1 MSQAAVPPLPS
12 GRFGEPLLELGEHAR
27 REPTRPERNMT
38 HVQTEI
44 PKHRNLTAPGALTF
58 PVGRLHRVEVARM
71 VMAKNHLEHP
81 TQLARAKHLDCPLG
95 PRKKWK
101 FRATPDRGAQ
111 GITGEVF
118 NRIDGIHHPQIIA
131 EIHVFKGCFWNETCW
146 PQARA
151 RHEVPRT
158 SLRCHLHIALPCLH
172 LILRKQPAFANNV
185 AFDTRLVHRVRPA
198 GAVHSLSAEPA
209 SPFNSINGHQVYEL
223 NEGLVNWAW
232 CL

>member
-27 REPTRPERNMT
+27 RESTRPERNMT

-71 VMAKNHLEHP
+71 VMAKNHLKHP

-101 FRATPDRGAQ
+101 FRATPDRGAHQ
-111 GITGEVF
+111 SQVSEILSGLCKNCVIVEWSIHKLLEI
-118 NRIDGIHHPQIIA
+118 RILYNTVYGRLSQRWRHSCGRSRPWIRRVSGCSVP
-131 EIHVFKGCFWNETCW
+131 FKRQFSRSG
-146 PQARA
+146 Q
-151 RHEVPRT
+151 
-158 SLRCHLHIALPCLH
+158 
-172 LILRKQPAFANNV
+172 
-185 AFDTRLVHRVRPA
+185 
-198 GAVHSLSAEPA
+198 
-209 SPFNSINGHQVYEL
+209 
-223 NEGLVNWAW
+223 
-232 CL
+232 